1 MKMHIRALRVNANLT
16 QDQVSS
22 IMHVAKSTIVSWEA
36 EKTFPRVDQLN
47 ALCDIYSCTMDDI
60 FIPETLTLK

>member
-22 IMHVAKSTIVSWEA
+22 IIHVAKSTLVSWEA
-36 EKTFPRVDQLN
+36 EKTFPKVNQLK
-47 ALCDIYSCTMDDI
+47 ALCSLYGCTMDDI